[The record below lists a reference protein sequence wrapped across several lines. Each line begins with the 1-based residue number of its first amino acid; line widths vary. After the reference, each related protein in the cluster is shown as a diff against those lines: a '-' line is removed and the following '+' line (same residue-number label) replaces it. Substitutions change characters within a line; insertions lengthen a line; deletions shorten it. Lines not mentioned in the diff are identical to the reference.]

1 MAHEVILPQLG
12 ETMNEGTIV
21 RWLVKEGDRVQ
32 KGDPLFQFESD
43 KAVLD
48 VEAPAGGQ
56 VLKLLVPQGAR
67 VPVLQVVAL
76 IGEPGEALPAC
87 PQARQAVESP
97 LTPALSPVG
106 ERVEARLPAPEP
118 LRGGGEGQSEP
129 PPSPPWGEGRGEG
142 QSDGL
147 QTSPTPTDRP
157 SRIFA
162 SPRARRAAAER
173 GLDLRQVQGS
183 GPSGRIIEADVL
195 AFAAAQP
202 RATPLARKVAA
213 EAGIGLSGVAA
224 SGPGG
229 RITRADVDRGRG
241 AVSAPPVSAPPVS
254 APPVSAP
261 AVSAPAVSAPPVSA
275 PPVSAP
281 PVSAPPVSAPPVS
294 APPVSAPP
302 VSAPASPRHAIA
314 AEGADTAPL
323 QMGGQVVPLAG
334 VRARIAERM
343 AASARETARVTLT
356 TEVDA
361 TRLVEARTRLKAA
374 YAAELGFDIGY
385 NDLLIAICA
394 HALREHPAL
403 NSRLEGDSIHLLDEV
418 HVGLAVDTERGLLVP
433 VVRHADR
440 LRLAEIARAL
450 RELVARARQ
459 GRSGP
464 DELKGGTFT
473 ITNLGAYGIDAFT
486 PIINLP
492 ECAILGVG
500 RIAPRPAVV
509 DGQLAVRQ
517 RLWLS
522 LTFDHRLVDGA
533 PAARFLQR
541 IAQLVEEPYLLLA

>member
-21 RWLVKEGDRVQ
+21 RWLVEEGDRVQ
-32 KGDPLFQFESD
+32 KGDVLFQFESD

-48 VEAPAGGQ
+48 VEAPASGQ
-56 VLKLLVPQGAR
+56 MLKLCYPKGAR
-67 VPVLQVVAL
+67 VPVLGVVAW
-76 IGEPGEALPAC
+76 IGEPGEALPGR
-87 PQARQAVESP
+87 PQARHAVESP

-118 LRGGGEGQSEP
+118 LRGEGEAQPHGLQP
-129 PPSPPWGEGRGEG
+129 PPSPYGGGGGGEG

-157 SRIFA
+157 ARIFA

-173 GLDLRQVQGS
+173 GVDLRRVRSSSPG
-183 GPSGRIIEADVL
+183 GRIVEADVL
-195 AFAAAQP
+195 AFAAAEG
-202 RATPLARKVAA
+202 RATPLARKLAA
-213 EAGIGLSGVAA
+213 EAGVGLAGIAG

-229 RITRADVDRGRG
+229 RITRADVDHRRQ
-241 AVSAPPVSAPPVS
+241 
-254 APPVSAP
+254 
-261 AVSAPAVSAPPVSA
+261 
-275 PPVSAP
+275 
-281 PVSAPPVSAPPVS
+281 
-294 APPVSAPP
+294 
-302 VSAPASPRHAIA
+302 I
-314 AEGADTAPL
+314 
-323 QMGGQVVPLAG
+323 GGQVVPLAG
-334 VRARIAERM
+334 VRARIAEHM
-343 AASARETARVTLT
+343 SASARETARVTLT

-361 TRLVEARTRLKAA
+361 NQLVEARTRLKAA
-374 YAAELGFDIGY
+374 YSGELGFDIGY

-394 HALREHPAL
+394 RALREHPAV
-403 NSRLEGDSIHLLDEV
+403 NSRLEGDSIRLLDEV
-418 HVGLAVDTERGLLVP
+418 HVGLAVDTDRGLLVP

-440 LRLAEIARAL
+440 LRLVEIARTL
-450 RELVARARQ
+450 RELVARARA
-459 GRSGP
+459 GNIGP

-473 ITNLGAYGIDAFT
+473 ITNLGTFGIDAFT

-509 DGQLAVRQ
+509 DGQLAVRH

-522 LTFDHRLVDGA
+522 LTFDHRLLDGA

-541 IAQLVEEPYLLLA
+541 IAQLAEEPYLLLG

>member
-97 LTPALSPVG
+97 LTPALSPTE

-147 QTSPTPTDRP
+147 QPPPSPPWGEGRGEGQSDGLQTSPTPTARP

-241 AVSAPPVSAPPVS
+241 AVSAP
-254 APPVSAP
+254 

-275 PPVSAP
+275 PA
-281 PVSAPPVSAPPVS
+281 
-294 APPVSAPP
+294 

>member
-12 ETMNEGTIV
+12 ETMNEGVIV

-48 VEAPAGGQ
+48 VEAPAAGQ
-56 VLKLLVPQGAR
+56 VLKLLYAEGAR
-67 VPVLQVVAL
+67 VPVLSVVAW
-76 IGEPGEALPAC
+76 IGEPGEALPAR
-87 PQARQAVESP
+87 PQARHAGESP
-97 LTPALSPVG
+97 LTLTLSPKG
-106 ERVEARLPAPEP
+106 ERVGGRLPASEP
-118 LRGGGEGQSEP
+118 FGGRGEGQP
-129 PPSPPWGEGRGEG
+129 AAPQPSPSPLWGEGRGEG
-142 QSDGL
+142 QPAGP
-147 QTSPTPTDRP
+147 QPSPSPLWGEGKGEGQPAAPQP
-157 SRIFA
+157 SPARTERAARIFA
-162 SPRARRAAAER
+162 SPRARRAAAQH
-173 GLDLRQVQGS
+173 GVDLKAIQGS
-183 GPSGRIIEADVL
+183 GPGGRIVEADVL

-213 EAGIGLSGVAA
+213 EAGVGLAKLAG

-229 RITRADVDRGRG
+229 RITRADVDQRRG
-241 AVSAPPVSAPPVS
+241 AVSAPPQA
-254 APPVSAP
+254 
-261 AVSAPAVSAPPVSA
+261 
-275 PPVSAP
+275 
-281 PVSAPPVSAPPVS
+281 
-294 APPVSAPP
+294 
-302 VSAPASPRHAIA
+302 
-314 AEGADTAPL
+314 
-323 QMGGQVVPLAG
+323 GGQAVPMAG

-343 AASARETARVTLT
+343 AASARETAPVTLT

-374 YAAELGFDIGY
+374 YSAELGFDIGY

-394 HALREHPAL
+394 RALREHPAL
-403 NSRLEGDSIHLLDEV
+403 NSRLEGDSIRLLDEV

-440 LRLAEIARAL
+440 LRLAEIARTL

-459 GRSGP
+459 GQSGP

-541 IAQLVEEPYLLLA
+541 IAQLVEEPYLLLS